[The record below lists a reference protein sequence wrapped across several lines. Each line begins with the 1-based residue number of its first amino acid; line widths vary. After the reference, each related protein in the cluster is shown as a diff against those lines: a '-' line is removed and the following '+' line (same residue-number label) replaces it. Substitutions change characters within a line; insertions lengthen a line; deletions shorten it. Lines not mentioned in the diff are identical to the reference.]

1 MPRTCPCDEPTW
13 VFCSVT
19 RDTTGRRIH
28 MHPDVLEEIEREI
41 ARLRRRYAALMRE
54 SPDVREAVARWA
66 AEATGL
72 CWFVPLEDVVE
83 SDIDVEITSEVLVV
97 RASKTW
103 PEPAVLVG
111 ILPVPRG
118 YDAEHAV
125 IRFAE
130 ETLEVRI
137 RRIGS
142 GVAR

>member
-1 MPRTCPCDEPTW
+1 MN
-13 VFCSVT
+13 
-19 RDTTGRRIH
+19 
-28 MHPDVLEEIEREI
+28 PDVMEDIEREI

-54 SPDVREAVARWA
+54 RPDALEVVARWA

-83 SDIDVEITSEVLVV
+83 SDIDVEITSEVLIV
-97 RASKTW
+97 RADRTW

-111 ILPVPRG
+111 ILPVPHG
-118 YDAEHAV
+118 FDPEHAA

-137 RRIGS
+137 RRVHRG
-142 GVAR
+142 GTR